1 MNKDLKEKK
10 SRNNKRKK
18 LFKTIK
24 LKFIPKEKEDEN
36 LIKLKKVNSRCF
48 HIFDIID
55 VIKGKNNDRDNKR
68 KRIVRFTNENQ
79 EKINDWKY
87 K

>member
-1 MNKDLKEKK
+1 M
-10 SRNNKRKK
+10 
-18 LFKTIK
+18 
-24 LKFIPKEKEDEN
+24 KFIPKEKEDEN

-68 KRIVRFTNENQ
+68 KRIVRFTNEN
-79 EKINDWKY
+79 
-87 K
+87 

>member
-1 MNKDLKEKK
+1 MNQDLKEKK

-68 KRIVRFTNENQ
+68 KRIVRFTNEN
-79 EKINDWKY
+79 
-87 K
+87 

>member
-24 LKFIPKEKEDEN
+24 LKYIPKEKEDEN
-36 LIKLKKVNSRCF
+36 LMQLKIGELQMF
-48 HIFDIID
+48 
-55 VIKGKNNDRDNKR
+55 
-68 KRIVRFTNENQ
+68 
-79 EKINDWKY
+79 
-87 K
+87 

>member
-18 LFKTIK
+18 L

-36 LIKLKKVNSRCF
+36 LIKLKK
-48 HIFDIID
+48 
-55 VIKGKNNDRDNKR
+55 GKL
-68 KRIVRFTNENQ
+68 
-79 EKINDWKY
+79 
-87 K
+87 